1 MAMYFL
7 IDSTKFF
14 LPTRFLAWL
23 DIFSVWFCA
32 QLCGVSCLV
41 YKDSQVLPESAA
53 FLQGSASLRL
63 STALLLLPSYPEAAP
78 QKVQR

>member
-1 MAMYFL
+1 M
-7 IDSTKFF
+7 
-14 LPTRFLAWL
+14 RFLAWL

-32 QLCGVSCLV
+32 YAQLCGVSCLV
-41 YKDSQVLPESAA
+41 FKYSQVLPESAA